1 MKSRPAIW
9 GSRQH
14 PPLVMIPVN
23 DNHLGARNI
32 MIPTEYK
39 PQWESAKWHSKR
51 KIHEQKTV
59 YEPFNKGKPTP
70 LHPPY
75 MSYTKLTKNDTGV
88 IPSDLFEGK
97 TATAVSFPVIF

>member
-14 PPLVMIPVN
+14 PPTVMIPVN

-32 MIPTEYK
+32 MIPTEYE
-39 PQWESAKWHSKR
+39 PQWETAKWHSKR

-59 YEPFNKGKPTP
+59 YETFNKCKPTP
-70 LHPPY
+70 MHPPY
-75 MSYTKLTKNDTGV
+75 MAYDKRTRSTQI
-88 IPSDLFEGK
+88 IPSHLFEGK
-97 TATAVSFPVIF
+97 TASSVSFPIIF